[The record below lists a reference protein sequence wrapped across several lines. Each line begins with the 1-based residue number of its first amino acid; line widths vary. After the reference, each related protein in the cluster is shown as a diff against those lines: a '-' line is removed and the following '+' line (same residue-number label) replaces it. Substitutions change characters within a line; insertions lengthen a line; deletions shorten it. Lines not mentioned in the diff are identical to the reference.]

1 MWYGFSFLLG
11 ILGTAGF
18 ILWIARSFAEKE
30 RIRNERDALEA
41 NLEAEDERKKIEDD
55 LSRVSPDD
63 KRLRLGEWS
72 RHVPRFPGNPS
83 NSG

>member
-41 NLEAEDERKKIEDD
+41 NLEAQNERKKIEDTISKSD
-55 LSRVSPDD
+55 PSDN
-63 KRLRLGEWS
+63 RLRLDKWA
-72 RHVPRFPGNPS
+72 RPVPRFPGNPS

>member
-41 NLEAEDERKKIEDD
+41 NLEAIHDAKDIKN
-55 LSRVSPDD
+55 RVDNDPSFRDRVRD
-63 KRLRLGEWS
+63 KYR
-72 RHVPRFPGNPS
+72 
-83 NSG
+83 